1 MLQLEWF
8 ELIFQVVAEHLSIEE
23 VADIKNMF
31 EKMDINK
38 KGRITLEELKS
49 GLHKLGH
56 QIPDA
61 DVQILM
67 NAVQCWIF
75 LSNDPALF

>member
-8 ELIFQVVAEHLSIEE
+8 ELILQVVAEHLSIEE

-67 NAVQCWIF
+67 NAVSVEF
-75 LSNDPALF
+75 FVK